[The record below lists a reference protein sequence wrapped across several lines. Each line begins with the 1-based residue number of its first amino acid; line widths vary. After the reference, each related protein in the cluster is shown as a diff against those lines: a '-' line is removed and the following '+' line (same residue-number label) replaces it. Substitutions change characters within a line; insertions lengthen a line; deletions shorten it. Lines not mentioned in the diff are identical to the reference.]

1 MREEKLKELEDSG
14 ESTTQLVIDG
24 KITNLED
31 LYEYSEEKNL
41 MMRGSL
47 EKEQIDFVEKWA
59 DQTENMSIEE
69 ITTVRMDTGVNELIL
84 VGMLELG
91 INKITIGNLLTPMK
105 KEPKYEL
112 VKRDFLN
119 YMKHFLPPGE

>member
-69 ITTVRMDTGVNELIL
+69 ITNVRMDTGVNELIL

-91 INKITIGNLLTPMK
+91 INKITIGGLLNLMK